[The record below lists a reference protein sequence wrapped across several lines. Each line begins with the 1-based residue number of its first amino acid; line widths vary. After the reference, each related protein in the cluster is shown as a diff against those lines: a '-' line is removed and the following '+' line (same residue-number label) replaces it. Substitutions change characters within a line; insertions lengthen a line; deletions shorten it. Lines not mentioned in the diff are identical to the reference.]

1 MGDVPVHSESQRR
14 KAHSKEN
21 PAEAGDLNSPSFQ
34 GLLPVGKGHA
44 ACGLSDV
51 LAGTADVTA
60 IALFFSGC
68 FLADFLAATFF
79 AGAGLVAVFPVA
91 AFFTGAVLLGAF
103 VNEEVFATTFFAG
116 AFLVATFFI
125 GAFLAPA
132 SFRRASFGADAF
144 LAGAFFAGIFFAG
157 TFFAVAISFSLIKV
171 QRKLSVV
178 GFLPLHDSYSSP
190 KVCPGGALRYDESGS
205 GSSVPSS
212 FWYISIRK
220 S

>member
-21 PAEAGDLNSPSFQ
+21 PAEAGDLNSSSFQ

-51 LAGTADVTA
+51 LAGTADVVAMT
-60 IALFFSGC
+60 LFFSGC
-68 FLADFLAATFF
+68 FLAATFF
-79 AGAGLVAVFPVA
+79 AGACLVAVFPVA

-103 VNEEVFATTFFAG
+103 FNEEVFATTFFAG

-144 LAGAFFAGIFFAG
+144 LTGAFFAGIFFAG